1 MIGRSSWITLETL
14 KAITSNLLRGM
25 WCELSRR
32 HQMGHGDAGR
42 PWRDVAMNQGM
53 PAAARIWGRH
63 GMDPLQ
69 ELVVGAWLRRP
80 LGWASRH

>member
-1 MIGRSSWITLETL
+1 MTGRSSRITLETL
-14 KAITSNLLRGM
+14 KAITSNLRGM
-25 WCELSRR
+25 WRELSRR

-53 PAAARIWGRH
+53 PAASRIWGRH
-63 GMDPLQ
+63 RTDPLQ

-80 LGWASRH
+80 PGWAS